1 MLQVTTRAVAPVMAL
16 RLRPLAARAPA
27 MAMALRPSLVAPMPR
42 ALALRGMCSS
52 STGSG
57 TKEEDAIRAAAR
69 AWQMAYM
76 KAGAPPLR
84 FPLGAPVECRVSAGK
99 WARGTIAAHHH
110 REPSFPPDAKVPYQI
125 LLDEADRPNPE
136 QNAVWAPA
144 DVDECG
150 ACSRAPPSAHSH
162 PHALA
167 SPHPARMRAVRAA
180 LRFKVGDAV
189 ECRIGATHW
198 ATGTIVAHFYREDSW
213 PESQWAPYQVKL
225 DEIDAEAA
233 DALSLASSGELVW
246 SPADTDD
253 VIRAV
258 GRG

>member
-1 MLQVTTRAVAPVMAL
+1 
-16 RLRPLAARAPA
+16 
-27 MAMALRPSLVAPMPR
+27 
-42 ALALRGMCSS
+42 
-52 STGSG
+52 
-57 TKEEDAIRAAAR
+57 
-69 AWQMAYM
+69 
-76 KAGAPPLR
+76 
-84 FPLGAPVECRVSAGK
+84 
-99 WARGTIAAHHH
+99 
-110 REPSFPPDAKVPYQI
+110 
-125 LLDEADRPNPE
+125 
-136 QNAVWAPA
+136 
-144 DVDECG
+144 
-150 ACSRAPPSAHSH
+150 
-162 PHALA
+162 
-167 SPHPARMRAVRAA
+167 MRAVRAA

-198 ATGTIVAHFYREDSW
+198 ATGTIVAHFYREESW